1 MASGIDYANLPQDKK
16 LATQALDIEKNDKEL
31 ERKLGSLGKLFGHG
45 NNVVLYIVALIT
57 IFLVLI
63 GAIYS
68 FFPSNDTAMTPVE
81 FWKILSPFITTGL
94 GFIAGKSGKIN
105 SND

>member
-1 MASGIDYANLPQDKK
+1 MASGIDYDKLPQNSE

-31 ERKLGSLGKLFGHG
+31 ERKLGYLGKLFGHG

-63 GAIYS
+63 GGVYS
-68 FFPSNDTAMTPVE
+68 FFPVNEVSMQPVDL
-81 FWKILSPFITTGL
+81 WKILTPFITTGV
-94 GFIAGKSGKIN
+94 GFLAGKSGKIE
-105 SND
+105 

>member
-1 MASGIDYANLPQDKK
+1 MASGIDYGKLPQNSK

-31 ERKLGSLGKLFGHG
+31 ERKLGYIGKIFGHG

-57 IFLVLI
+57 IFLVFI

-68 FFPSNDTAMTPVE
+68 FYPINEGNMPPVE
-81 FWKILSPFITTGL
+81 LWKILTPFITTGM
-94 GFIAGKSGKIN
+94 GFIAGKSGKLKAN
-105 SND
+105 